1 LGSESGTCVGSRV
14 HLVGVLISFEKN
26 FYRLPFTPPLSS
38 SPYRSSKFDKD
49 ESLDGV
55 ILPVKIIG
63 KEDIGLFFF
72 PQNPETT
79 STLVHQ
85 LMHLSCITRLLL
97 VVGPPGFTKRG

>member
-1 LGSESGTCVGSRV
+1 VLEALFILLEFSSPSRRIFIGSLS
-14 HLVGVLISFEKN
+14 L
-26 FYRLPFTPPLSS
+26 PPLSS
-38 SPYRSSKFDKD
+38 SPYRSFKFDKD